1 MAEDWNSVV
10 CIDDWKPDDS
20 SYEKGYYPEGTRE
33 KAVYISPDN
42 VGNLPVLPGWRY
54 LFKKSRDRTPW
65 QFWMEIMA
73 YRIGQIMD
81 VQVPR
86 TYVGLSNQEKPGQ
99 AVYGA
104 LIEWFYSGSERY
116 IEGARL
122 IRPLIPGFNDN
133 TGEQH
138 NLQTILNIPI
148 FTAVPDPVENRR
160 TLLSYWA
167 GVLAFDTVIGNV
179 DRHPENWGVVAPT
192 DFGKESRKDVLVK
205 GRLSPAFDNG
215 TAMSYEQPEEHFA
228 RYNDERYALRYLKKA
243 RRAKHHMRWSLEE
256 KGNLNFYDFMR
267 RFVQEYPHTKEAVL
281 RRLQYTEE
289 DLRARL
295 GGLQAIPV
303 NEGCRLTPQRLD
315 FTLKLVMMRTS
326 LLKGAMEKT

>member
-1 MAEDWNSVV
+1 MAEDWNSVI

-33 KAVYISPDN
+33 KAVYLSPDD
-42 VGNLPVLPGWRY
+42 VDNLPLRPKWRY

-73 YRIGQIMD
+73 YRIGHIMG
-81 VQVPR
+81 VPVPPA
-86 TYVGLSNQEKPGQ
+86 YVGLSNKENPGQ

-122 IRPLIPGFNDN
+122 IRPLIPGFNDK

-138 NLQTILNIPI
+138 NLQTLLNIPM
-148 FTAVPDPVENRR
+148 FKDVPDAEENRR
-160 TLLSYWA
+160 NMLNYWA
-167 GVLAFDTVIGNV
+167 AVLAFDTVIGNV
-179 DRHPENWGVVAPT
+179 DRHPENWGVIVPAEFEKAP
-192 DFGKESRKDVLVK
+192 LVK
-205 GRLSPAFDNG
+205 LRPSPAFDNG
-215 TAMSYEQPEEHFA
+215 TAMSYEQPEEHFD
-228 RYNDERYALRYLKKA
+228 RFDDEKYALRYLTKA

-267 RFVQEYPHTKEAVL
+267 RFVREYPHTKEAVL
-281 RRLQYTEE
+281 QRLQFTEGN
-289 DLRARL
+289 LRARL
-295 GGLQAIPV
+295 DGLPTITV
-303 NEGCRLTPQRLD
+303 NEGCRLTQRRLD
-315 FTLKLVMMRTS
+315 FTLKLILKRTA
-326 LLKGAMEKT
+326 LLKSAMEKT